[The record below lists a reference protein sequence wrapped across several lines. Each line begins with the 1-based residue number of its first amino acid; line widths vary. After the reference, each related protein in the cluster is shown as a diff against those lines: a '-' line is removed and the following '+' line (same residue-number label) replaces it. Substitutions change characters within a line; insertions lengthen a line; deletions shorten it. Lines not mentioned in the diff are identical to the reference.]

1 MSETTR
7 VVIPYESMDPLAIG
21 ATDDES
27 KKHRDTLEVDIPT
40 ANLITVVQPDE
51 PAPVGDATEAA
62 RAALA
67 EPTSG
72 PTFAAL
78 LAGKQSVAVVIDNQF
93 RPTPSSKLL
102 PAVFDAIEAAGV
114 TDVRVC
120 CANGKV
126 FPMSESDTEQ
136 KVGRDNLA
144 RMERNGW
151 SFTQNDPQNADA
163 YTYVGVSSGGTPVW
177 LLNEVASADLRITI
191 GQAQANH
198 WGAGG
203 GGKLIL
209 PGVVSDE
216 TVESNHCAFV
226 TSPQTH
232 YGAYCGPMRSDID
245 EVASMCGLDCTMNV
259 LLDTHGRVIDVVFG
273 SHPEAHREAIRR
285 FNDIYAYESFV
296 PEHGQA
302 DIAICGV
309 FAPTD
314 HLFFHTGWGCMSADL
329 VVKDGGTLVYASPSP
344 GVSTAIGD
352 FPGLALMDLMK
363 PYMPPTPENYERVLR
378 DIHARAIQMWA
389 GCIWV
394 PIYEVM
400 TRKHLTIVTLEENL
414 EMAADIGLDATTSI
428 DERARRRV
436 RAPRSRGEGRRAAV
450 RALPAAA
457 ERGADGP
464 RRPPRVRVR
473 RADVEPVDDSA
484 RRTIPGLRASGAS
497 AADDVGRE
505 IRGSTTILEL
515 LRMFPDGRAAKLM
528 GEIQFPCAH
537 CGGAVREPLT
547 LAATRHARSPRA
559 VLEAFRA
566 LEDGAPS
573 EEQLAAARRRL
584 PRR

>member
-1 MSETTR
+1 MSDTYR
-7 VVIPYESMDPLAIG
+7 AVIPYESMDPLAIG

-27 KKHRDTLEVDIPT
+27 KKHRDTLELEIPS
-40 ANLITVVQPDE
+40 ANLVAAIYPEE
-51 PAPVGDATEAA
+51 PPPVADVADAA
-62 RAALA
+62 RQALA
-67 EPTSG
+67 SPVDG
-72 PTFAAL
+72 PAFAEI
-78 LAGKQSVAVVIDNQF
+78 LAGKASVAVIVDNQF

-114 TDVRVC
+114 ADVRVC

-126 FPMSESDTEQ
+126 FPMSESDLEQ
-136 KVGRDNLA
+136 KLGRANLE

-151 SFTQNDPQNADA
+151 PFRQNDPQNPDA
-163 YTYVGVSSGGTPVW
+163 YTFVGVSSGGTPVW
-177 LLNEVASADLRITI
+177 LLNEVASAEATITI

-232 YGAYCGPMRSDID
+232 YGAYVGPMRSDID

-259 LLDTHGRVIDVVFG
+259 ILDTHGRVADVVFG

-285 FNDIYAYESFV
+285 FNAIYAYDSFV

-329 VVKDGGTLVYASPSP
+329 VVKDGGTIIYTSPSP

-363 PYMPPTPENYERVLR
+363 PYMPPTPENYQRVLR

-400 TRKHLTIVTLEENL
+400 TRKQLTIVTLAENL
-414 EMAADIGLDATTSI
+414 EMAADIGLDATTSLDEAFAAATERHGADAKVAVLPYARYQLPRNAVRMEAA
-428 DERARRRV
+428 DERIFAH
-436 RAPRSRGEGRRAAV
+436 A
-450 RALPAAA
+450 
-457 ERGADGP
+457 
-464 RRPPRVRVR
+464 
-473 RADVEPVDDSA
+473 
-484 RRTIPGLRASGAS
+484 GL
-497 AADDVGRE
+497 
-505 IRGSTTILEL
+505 
-515 LRMFPDGRAAKLM
+515 
-528 GEIQFPCAH
+528 
-537 CGGAVREPLT
+537 
-547 LAATRHARSPRA
+547 
-559 VLEAFRA
+559 
-566 LEDGAPS
+566 
-573 EEQLAAARRRL
+573 
-584 PRR
+584 

>member
-1 MSETTR
+1 
-7 VVIPYESMDPLAIG
+7 MDPLAIG

-27 KKHRDTLEVDIPT
+27 KKHRDTLELDIPT
-40 ANLITVVQPDE
+40 ANLVAVITPDE
-51 PAPVGDATEAA
+51 PARVDDATAAAA
-62 RAALA
+62 RALVNPVAGPALT
-67 EPTSG
+67 EILSG
-72 PTFAAL
+72 KA
-78 LAGKQSVAVVIDNQF
+78 SVAVIIDNQF

-102 PAVFDAIEAAGV
+102 PPVFDAIEAAGIG
-114 TDVRVC
+114 DVRVC

-136 KVGRDNLA
+136 KVGRENLA

-151 SFTQNDPQNADA
+151 SFSQNDPQNPDA
-163 YTYVGVSSGGTPVW
+163 YTFVGVSSGGTPVW
-177 LLNEVASADLRITI
+177 LLNQVASAEARITI

-226 TSPQTH
+226 PSPQTH

-259 LLDTHGRVIDVVFG
+259 LLDTHGRVIDCIFG

-285 FNDIYAYESFV
+285 FNAIYAYDSFV

-302 DIAICGV
+302 DVAICGV

-329 VVKDGGTLVYASPSP
+329 VVKDGGTLIYCSPSP

-363 PYMPPTPENYERVLR
+363 PYMPPTPENYQRVLR

-400 TRKHLTIVTLEENL
+400 TRKHLTLVTLEENL
-414 EMAADIGLDATTSI
+414 AMAADIGLEATTSLEGAFAAAM
-428 DERARRRV
+428 ERHGPDAKVVVLPFARYQL
-436 RAPRSRGEGRRAAV
+436 PRNAV
-450 RALPAAA
+450 RMQGTDARVFAYA
-457 ERGADGP
+457 GA
-464 RRPPRVRVR
+464 
-473 RADVEPVDDSA
+473 
-484 RRTIPGLRASGAS
+484 
-497 AADDVGRE
+497 
-505 IRGSTTILEL
+505 
-515 LRMFPDGRAAKLM
+515 
-528 GEIQFPCAH
+528 
-537 CGGAVREPLT
+537 
-547 LAATRHARSPRA
+547 
-559 VLEAFRA
+559 
-566 LEDGAPS
+566 
-573 EEQLAAARRRL
+573 
-584 PRR
+584 

>member
-1 MSETTR
+1 MSDTTR

-27 KKHRDTLEVDIPT
+27 KKHRDTLELDIPT
-40 ANLITVVQPDE
+40 ANLVADVRPGEPD
-51 PAPVGDATEAA
+51 PVGDATAAA
-62 RAALA
+62 RDALA
-67 EPTSG
+67 HPVDG
-72 PTFAAL
+72 PSFAEL
-78 LAGKQSVAVVIDNQF
+78 LAGKASVAVVIDNQF

-102 PAVFDAIEAAGV
+102 PAVFDAVEAASV
-114 TDVRVC
+114 SDVRVC

-136 KVGRDNLA
+136 KVGRENLA

-151 SFTQNDPQNADA
+151 SFHQNDPQNADA
-163 YTYVGVSSGGTPVW
+163 YTFVGVSSGGTPVW
-177 LLNEVASADLRITI
+177 LLNEVASAELTITI

-245 EVASMCGLDCTMNV
+245 EVATMCGLDCTMNV
-259 LLDTHGRVIDVVFG
+259 LLDTHGRVIDCVFG

-285 FNDIYAYESFV
+285 FNAIYAYDSFV
-296 PEHGQA
+296 PEHGQV

-329 VVKDGGTLVYASPSP
+329 VVRDGGTIIYTSPSP

-363 PYMPPTPENYERVLR
+363 PYMPATPENYQRVLR

-400 TRKHLTIVTLEENL
+400 TRKHLSLVTLEENL
-414 EMAADIGLDATTSI
+414 AMAADIGLDATTSL
-428 DERARRRV
+428 DGAFAAALERHGPDAKVAVLPFARYQL
-436 RAPRSRGEGRRAAV
+436 PRNAV
-450 RALPAAA
+450 RMD
-457 ERGADGP
+457 GAD
-464 RRPPRVRVR
+464 
-473 RADVEPVDDSA
+473 AHLFA
-484 RRTIPGLRASGAS
+484 HAGA
-497 AADDVGRE
+497 
-505 IRGSTTILEL
+505 
-515 LRMFPDGRAAKLM
+515 
-528 GEIQFPCAH
+528 
-537 CGGAVREPLT
+537 
-547 LAATRHARSPRA
+547 
-559 VLEAFRA
+559 
-566 LEDGAPS
+566 
-573 EEQLAAARRRL
+573 
-584 PRR
+584 

>member
-1 MSETTR
+1 
-7 VVIPYESMDPLAIG
+7 MDPLAIG
-21 ATDDES
+21 ATDDDS
-27 KKHRDTLEVDIPT
+27 KKHRDTLELEIPT
-40 ANLITVVQPDE
+40 TSLIGVISPDE
-51 PAPVGDATEAA
+51 PEPVPDATAAAREALRAPVDGPAF
-62 RAALA
+62 A
-67 EPTSG
+67 E
-72 PTFAAL
+72 L
-78 LAGKQSVAVVIDNQF
+78 LAGKTSVAVIIDNQF

-102 PAVFDAIEAAGV
+102 PAVFDAVEEAGI

-136 KVGRDNLA
+136 KVGRENLA

-151 SFTQNDPQNADA
+151 SFHQNDPQNPDA
-163 YTYVGVSSGGTPVW
+163 YTFVGVSSGGTPVW
-177 LLNEVASADLRITI
+177 LLDEVASADLTITI

-232 YGAYCGPMRSDID
+232 YGAYAGPMRSDID
-245 EVASMCGLDCTMNV
+245 EVASMAGLDCTMNV
-259 LLDTHGRVIDVVFG
+259 ILDTHGRVIDCVFG

-285 FNDIYAYESFV
+285 FNAVYAYDSFV

-329 VVKDGGTLVYASPSP
+329 VVSDGGTLIYCSPSP

-363 PYMPPTPENYERVLR
+363 PYMPPSAENYQRVLR

-400 TRKHLTIVTLEENL
+400 TRKRLTLVTLEENL
-414 EMAADIGLDATTSI
+414 GLAADIGLEATTSLDEAFAQAMERHGPDAKVVVLPYARYQLPRNAVRMEPA
-428 DERARRRV
+428 DERV
-436 RAPRSRGEGRRAAV
+436 FTYV
-450 RALPAAA
+450 
-457 ERGADGP
+457 GA
-464 RRPPRVRVR
+464 
-473 RADVEPVDDSA
+473 
-484 RRTIPGLRASGAS
+484 
-497 AADDVGRE
+497 
-505 IRGSTTILEL
+505 
-515 LRMFPDGRAAKLM
+515 
-528 GEIQFPCAH
+528 
-537 CGGAVREPLT
+537 
-547 LAATRHARSPRA
+547 
-559 VLEAFRA
+559 
-566 LEDGAPS
+566 
-573 EEQLAAARRRL
+573 
-584 PRR
+584 